1 MQDISINEIKN
12 SACGT
17 DSEGNAKAIVIA
29 GLQKFNVNDTTAE
42 PESLMEVSTIEAIVD
57 IKTIGNFSYVNL
69 KFPAADNSDLALF
82 YRLFERYYDVAG
94 ENDDEHEIV
103 AFLSI
108 IPLELEG
115 QYTIN
120 AMYPVFWALEPDL
133 VGDSPRTIRSVYI
146 PEDVQFI
153 RTELNDGE
161 LDEIIAKAQN
171 EELYNPAEEIYQNE
185 AADEFEEA
193 IEERNNSFTDDKYDF
208 GNGADPFTFDEVN

>member
-17 DSEGNAKAIVIA
+17 DNEGNAKAIVIA

-42 PESLMEVSTIEAIVD
+42 PESLMEVSTIEAVID

-82 YRLFERYYDVAG
+82 YRLFERYYDVAE

-153 RTELNDGE
+153 RTELN
-161 LDEIIAKAQN
+161 LSLIHI
-171 EELYNPAEEIYQNE
+171 
-185 AADEFEEA
+185 
-193 IEERNNSFTDDKYDF
+193 
-208 GNGADPFTFDEVN
+208 